1 MNISQ
6 LTINRK
12 IQLCIGVNFILLLI
26 ISSFILN
33 FADNKLLKIGY
44 SNDLVVM
51 GIVID
56 TQNKYLL
63 LHLCIFIIEFSHSI
77 IYEYANPI
85 MYFNVFNVDKKIITD
100 FNRIELQ
107 VYAQSLW
114 FLTTIKNGLMVL
126 VAITQIDITICK
138 IIYSEIA
145 IAIVI
150 HNLLKNKSFV
160 SHTDNKDDLNLV
172 ENIQE

>member
-1 MNISQ
+1 MVISE
-6 LTINRK
+6 LTVNRK
-12 IQLCIGVNFILLLI
+12 IQICIGVNFLLLLM
-26 ISSFILN
+26 ISCFIGN
-33 FADNKLLKIGY
+33 FADNKLLRVGY
-44 SNDLVVM
+44 SKDLIVM

-56 TQNKYLL
+56 TRKLN
-63 LHLCIFIIEFSHSI
+63 SI

-85 MYFNVFNVDKKIITD
+85 MYFNVFNVDKKVITD
-100 FNRIELQ
+100 FKRIELQ

-114 FLTTIKNGLMVL
+114 FLTTVKNGLMVL

-150 HNLLKNKSFV
+150 YKLLKNKTFV
-160 SHTDNKDDLNLV
+160 MQRHDRDDLNLFQNV
-172 ENIQE
+172 QE